1 VLAGRGIAAA
11 LAEHG
16 VLPGGRIAVL
26 GTGAEADALAARL
39 AAAGAEMETMPAAL
53 RVIGT
58 RRVRGLAL
66 EGGRRLD
73 CDAVVVAGPPAPA
86 IDLARQLGAEVT
98 LDAAS
103 GAFAVR
109 VGVRGETS
117 VPGLWAAGEATGA
130 MDAARA
136 AAAGQA
142 AGEGAAR

>member
-1 VLAGRGIAAA
+1 VLAGRGLAAA

-26 GTGAEADALAARL
+26 GAGAEADQLAARL
-39 AAAGAEMETMPAAL
+39 AAAGAEVETVPSAL
-53 RVIGT
+53 RVFGT
-58 RRVRGLAL
+58 KRARGLVL
-66 EGGRRLD
+66 EGGRRLR
-73 CDAVVVAGPPAPA
+73 CDTVAVSGPPAPA

-109 VGVRGETS
+109 AGPRGETS

-130 MDAARA
+130 MDASRA
-136 AAAGQA
+136 AEAGRA